1 MSNLGDLAPNFTCT
15 SSSLLTGCNI
25 DTGSINLYSGK
36 VEFSQYG
43 YNVNKSIAIV
53 FLVFFAV
60 SAILHFGQSLYFR
73 IYWCLYTFFLGA
85 ACEAIGWGG
94 RVMSA
99 VTTVWVPYQ
108 GGYWDSSRNGFMMQ
122 ICCTIIAPA
131 FFAAANYV
139 LLGILIRETKTPS
152 TRYSS
157 FKPRGYTIIF
167 VTGDI
172 VSLVVQAI
180 GGGMAASS
188 NTLSA
193 ANTGA
198 YVMVGGIVWQMV
210 IMVAYTLV
218 LCEFLYRFTFK
229 VSTTREIDLVGWI
242 PGCGSCCGGRRS
254 RRRQDEKNAAA
265 AAAAISPME
274 QSDKPTS
281 ESSTDIENG
290 KPSSQHRVHA
300 GATGK
305 RPVKVKVL
313 LAACA
318 FSTLLIFVRSV
329 YRTIELLNGWSGR
342 IATDQTLFCVLD
354 ALLMA
359 ITIWLYNIV
368 HPGLCL

>member
-1 MSNLGDLAPNFTCT
+1 MDVGSDNLFSN
-15 SSSLLTGCNI
+15 
-25 DTGSINLYSGK
+25 K
-36 VEFSQYG
+36 VEFAQYG

-53 FLVFFAV
+53 FLVLFAV
-60 SAILHFGQSLYFR
+60 SAILHFGQALYFKL
-73 IYWCLYTFFLGA
+73 YWCLYTFALGA

-99 VTTVWVPYQ
+99 TTTVWAPFS
-108 GGYWDSSRNGFMMQ
+108 GGFWDSSRNGFMMQ

-131 FFAAANYV
+131 FFAAANYI

-152 TRYSS
+152 ARYSS

-172 VSLVVQAI
+172 VSLVVQAV
-180 GGGMAASS
+180 GGAWAASA
-188 NTLSA
+188 NTLSG

-198 YVMVGGIVWQMV
+198 YIMVGGIVWQMV

-218 LCEFLYRFTFK
+218 LIEFLVRYILK
-229 VSTTREIDLVGWI
+229 KSTTREIDLVAWI
-242 PGCGSCCGGRRS
+242 PGCGSCCGGSSSS
-254 RRRQDEKNAAA
+254 RRRRRKSAVTGEPEKPE
-265 AAAAISPME
+265 SVVS
-274 QSDKPTS
+274 SDM
-281 ESSTDIENG
+281 ENG
-290 KPSSQHRVHA
+290 KPHHAHA

-313 LAACA
+313 LAACV
-318 FSTLLIFVRSV
+318 FSTLLIFIRSV
-329 YRTIELLNGWSGR
+329 YRTIELLNGWSGP
-342 IATDQTLFCVLD
+342 IATNQTLFCVLD
-354 ALLMA
+354 ALLMV